1 MKKILIV
8 EDEDRMRKLIKD
20 YLTRAGYAVVE
31 ADDGLVALDIFKKE
45 QPDLIVLDIMIPG
58 IEGYEVADEIKRI
71 SNVPIIMLTAKSE
84 EYDEITGFKFGCDDY
99 IKKPFSPKI
108 LMARIEALLRYV
120 DKFTEINEEKLVI
133 DTHKHKVFLDG
144 EEILLSPKEFLLLT
158 YMSKN
163 KGLVLTR
170 EQILSAVWDFDYEGD
185 VRTVD
190 THIKRVRK
198 KLNGKYIKTIHGYGY
213 KFEEEEIWDIP

>member
-1 MKKILIV
+1 MKKIMVV
-8 EDEDRMRKLIKD
+8 EDEDRMRKLIRD
-20 YLTRAGYAVVE
+20 YLIKWGYQVVE
-31 ADDGLVALDIFKKE
+31 TDDGLDALELFKKE
-45 QPDLIVLDIMIPG
+45 QPDLIVLDVMIPG
-58 IEGYEVADEIKRI
+58 IEGYEVCDEIKRV
-71 SNVPIIMLTAKSE
+71 SSVPIIMLTAKSE
-84 EYDEITGFKFGCDDY
+84 EYDELTGFKFGADDY

-120 DKFTEINEEKLVI
+120 DKFTETTEKGLII
-133 DTHKHKVFLDG
+133 DSFKHKVFLDG
-144 EEILLSPKEFLLLT
+144 EEILFSPKEFVLLT

-170 EQILSAVWDFDYEGD
+170 EQILSAVWDFDYDGD

-198 KLNGKYIKTIHGYGY
+198 KLLGKYIKTIHGYGY
-213 KFEEEEIWDIP
+213 KFQEEV

>member
-20 YLTRAGYAVVE
+20 YLIKSGYFVIE
-31 ADDGLVALDIFKKE
+31 TGDGLEALELFKKE
-45 QPDLIVLDIMIPG
+45 QPDLIILDIMIPG
-58 IEGYEVADEIKRI
+58 IEGYEVADEIKRV
-71 SNVPIIMLTAKSE
+71 SSVPIIMLTAKSE

-120 DKFTEINEEKLVI
+120 DKFTEVNNKGLVI
-133 DTHKHKVFLDG
+133 DSFKHKVYIDG
-144 EEILLSPKEFLLLT
+144 VEITLSPKEFLLLS

-163 KGLVLTR
+163 KGLLLTR
-170 EQILSAVWDFDYEGD
+170 DQILNAVWDFDYEGD

-198 KLNGKYIKTIHGYGY
+198 KLDGKYIKTIHGYGY
-213 KFEEEEIWDIP
+213 KFQEE

>member
-1 MKKILIV
+1 MKKILVV

-20 YLTRAGYAVVE
+20 YLIRWGYSVVE
-31 ADDGLVALDIFKKE
+31 SGDGLEALEIFKRE
-45 QPDLIVLDIMIPG
+45 QPDLIVLDLMIPG
-58 IEGYEVADEIKRI
+58 IEGYEVADEIKRV

-84 EYDEITGFKFGCDDY
+84 EYDEINGFKFGCDDY

-120 DKFTEINEEKLVI
+120 DKFTDIVEENLMI
-133 DTHKHKVFLDG
+133 DTYKHKVFMDG
-144 EEILLSPKEFLLLT
+144 EEILLSPKEFQLLG

-198 KLNGKYIKTIHGYGY
+198 KLQGKYIKTVHGYGY
-213 KFEEEEIWDIP
+213 KFQEEE

>member
-20 YLTRAGYAVVE
+20 YLVKSGYYVVE
-31 ADDGLVALDIFKKE
+31 TGDGIEALELFKKE
-45 QPDLIVLDIMIPG
+45 QPDLIILDIMIPG
-58 IEGYEVADEIKRI
+58 IEGYEVADEIKRV
-71 SNVPIIMLTAKSE
+71 SSVPIIMLTAKSE

-120 DKFTEINEEKLVI
+120 DKFTEVNNTGLVI
-133 DTHKHKVFLDG
+133 DTFKHKVFMDG
-144 EEILLSPKEFLLLT
+144 QEITLSPKEFLLLS

-163 KGLVLTR
+163 KGLLLTR
-170 EQILSAVWDFDYEGD
+170 EQILNAVWDFDYEGD

-198 KLNGKYIKTIHGYGY
+198 KLDGKYIKTIHGYGY
-213 KFEEEEIWDIP
+213 KFQEE

>member
-20 YLTRAGYAVVE
+20 YLLRWGYIIVE
-31 ADDGLVALDIFKKE
+31 TGDGLEALEIFKKE
-45 QPDLIVLDIMIPG
+45 QPDLIILDIMIPG
-58 IEGYEVADEIKRI
+58 IEGYEVANEIKRV

-84 EYDEITGFKFGCDDY
+84 EYDEVNGFKFGCDDY

-120 DKFTEINEEKLVI
+120 DKFTEITKEKLFI
-133 DTHKHKVFLDG
+133 DTHKHKVFMDG
-144 EEILLSPKEFLLLT
+144 EELLLSPKEFQLLS

-185 VRTVD
+185 ERTVD

-198 KLNGKYIKTIHGYGY
+198 KLDGKYIKTVHGYGY
-213 KFEEEEIWDIP
+213 KFQEEEWDIH

>member
-1 MKKILIV
+1 MKKILVV

-20 YLTRAGYAVVE
+20 YLIRWGYSVVE
-31 ADDGLVALDIFKKE
+31 SGDGLEALEIFKRE

-58 IEGYEVADEIKRI
+58 IEGYEVADEIKRV

-84 EYDEITGFKFGCDDY
+84 EYDEINGFKFGCDDY

-120 DKFTEINEEKLVI
+120 DKFTDIVEENLMI
-133 DTHKHKVFLDG
+133 DTYKHKVFMDG
-144 EEILLSPKEFLLLT
+144 EEILLSPKEFQLLG

-198 KLNGKYIKTIHGYGY
+198 KLQGKYIKTVHGYGY
-213 KFEEEEIWDIP
+213 KFQEEEWDIH

>member
-1 MKKILIV
+1 MKKILVV

-20 YLTRAGYAVVE
+20 YLIRWGYSVVE
-31 ADDGLVALDIFKKE
+31 SGDGLEALEIFKRE

-58 IEGYEVADEIKRI
+58 IEGYEVADEIKRV

-84 EYDEITGFKFGCDDY
+84 EYDEINGFKFGCDDY

-120 DKFTEINEEKLVI
+120 DKFTDIVEENLMI
-133 DTHKHKVFLDG
+133 DTYKHKVFMDG
-144 EEILLSPKEFLLLT
+144 EEILLSPKEFQLLG

-198 KLNGKYIKTIHGYGY
+198 KLQGKYIKTVHGYGY
-213 KFEEEEIWDIP
+213 KFQEEE